1 MGPSLMIEVG
11 DSSIEEIVLE
21 GTVDSRFD
29 CEMDFEYRGAE
40 EVSGARESKAVAPTE
55 HVEKVHAIRKE
66 VGLHEGVNVI
76 EDLDLN
82 TSGHDCAQFITGFR
96 IERDGKDVDLES
108 CGKEN
113 VRCHYSGIEDKVTVV
128 VDCRRS
134 LLRDARIRLEVGN
147 DLLPTQSKKRM
158 ALSTHLVDITL
169 IYTQGEEYHRL
180 STTSSEIVSSGTL
193 ISVVLRNGSSAYVVF
208 ANNKDELEELE
219 QIAYNSTA
227 FEFAALKPST
237 DPLSVPNR
245 AIKVKRLLDTKDAD
259 LSHHAHDAVIYG
271 KEDPD
276 KRRVLLPDSRDL
288 YCTPSLTNLKLVC
301 DTEVFV
307 VMEPTTCTYSFTLDC
322 YNAVTIIYCI
332 HNLNKFTMQCSSD
345 EEGCA
350 IVGIYIRTTKCE
362 MNIGEMSLKVVLT
375 AKNISTPIPSNSYI
389 HIYTDSSSYYDNG
402 IFDFPTNMKVV
413 YQAIIPI
420 VNIRFSHF
428 EIYAISSY
436 IYWQSDYKVKAK
448 STYGFCV
455 TPKYPIWENNV
466 LEISLSSSMTF
477 SDFSCSA
484 NILSLIHISE
494 PTRLGMIS
502 YAVFCLKKKK
512 KKKKKTKKKK

>member
-1 MGPSLMIEVG
+1 
-11 DSSIEEIVLE
+11 
-21 GTVDSRFD
+21 
-29 CEMDFEYRGAE
+29 MDFEYRGAE

-169 IYTQGEEYHRL
+169 IYTQGEEYPM
-180 STTSSEIVSSGTL
+180 
-193 ISVVLRNGSSAYVVF
+193 Y
-208 ANNKDELEELE
+208 
-219 QIAYNSTA
+219 
-227 FEFAALKPST
+227 
-237 DPLSVPNR
+237 
-245 AIKVKRLLDTKDAD
+245 
-259 LSHHAHDAVIYG
+259 
-271 KEDPD
+271 
-276 KRRVLLPDSRDL
+276 
-288 YCTPSLTNLKLVC
+288 
-301 DTEVFV
+301 
-307 VMEPTTCTYSFTLDC
+307 
-322 YNAVTIIYCI
+322 
-332 HNLNKFTMQCSSD
+332 
-345 EEGCA
+345 
-350 IVGIYIRTTKCE
+350 
-362 MNIGEMSLKVVLT
+362 
-375 AKNISTPIPSNSYI
+375 
-389 HIYTDSSSYYDNG
+389 
-402 IFDFPTNMKVV
+402 
-413 YQAIIPI
+413 
-420 VNIRFSHF
+420 
-428 EIYAISSY
+428 
-436 IYWQSDYKVKAK
+436 
-448 STYGFCV
+448 
-455 TPKYPIWENNV
+455 
-466 LEISLSSSMTF
+466 
-477 SDFSCSA
+477 
-484 NILSLIHISE
+484 LSLIHISE